1 MQKKLMPDVTL
12 QYPIGK
18 FIPKEAYSPDE
29 IAANIDSIAA
39 LPEKIETVSRELTPA
54 LLDTPYRPGGW
65 TARQVI
71 HHLADSH
78 MNAYIRC
85 KWMLTENTP
94 LIKAYDEK
102 AWAETP
108 ETKLEPEL
116 SVALLKALHAKWVSL
131 LRGLTTNDLQKS
143 FLHPETNKHVPLN
156 RLIALYAWHGEHHL
170 AHLALIQNS
179 RF

>member
-1 MQKKLMPDVTL
+1 MPDVNL

-18 FIPKEAYSPDE
+18 FIAKGTYTPEE
-29 IAANIDSIAA
+29 IAGSISTIQQ
-39 LPEKIETVSRELTPA
+39 LPDKIQACLKNFTPT

-108 ETKLEPEL
+108 ETKLNPEL
-116 SVALLKALHAKWVSL
+116 SIALLKSLHAKWVTL
-131 LRGLTTNDLQKS
+131 LTALSTDDLKKS
-143 FLHPETNKHVPLN
+143 FLHPETNTYVPLD

>member
-1 MQKKLMPDVTL
+1 MPEINL

-18 FIPKEAYSPDE
+18 FIPKSTYTHEE
-29 IAANIDSIAA
+29 VEENISTIKN
-39 LPEKIETVSRELTPA
+39 LPHKIHACLQNFTPT

-102 AWAETP
+102 AWAETL
-108 ETKLEPEL
+108 ETKSDPVL
-116 SVALLKALHAKWVSL
+116 SVALLKALHAKWVFL
-131 LRGLTTNDLQKS
+131 LRELTTDDLQKS

-156 RLIALYAWHGEHHL
+156 RLIALYAWHGKHHL
-170 AHLALIQNS
+170 GHLNLILDF
-179 RF
+179 RV

>member
-1 MQKKLMPDVTL
+1 MPEVNL

-18 FIPKEAYSPDE
+18 FIPRPTYTPEELAENITIIQHLPD
-29 IAANIDSIAA
+29 
-39 LPEKIETVSRELTPA
+39 KIQACLQNFTPA

-78 MNAYIRC
+78 VNAYIRC

-108 ETKLEPEL
+108 ETKSDPVL
-116 SVALLKALHAKWVSL
+116 SVALLKALHAKWVFL
-131 LRGLTTNDLQKS
+131 LRGLTTDDLQKS

-170 AHLALIQNS
+170 AHLELVLNS
-179 RF
+179 KF

>member
-1 MQKKLMPDVTL
+1 MPESNL
-12 QYPIGK
+12 HYPIGK
-18 FIPKEAYSPDE
+18 FIPQPSYTPEE
-29 IAANIDSIAA
+29 IAEHITSIQQ
-39 LPEKIETVSRELTPA
+39 LPDKIQACLQNFTSPLF
-54 LLDTPYRPGGW
+54 DTPYRPGGW

-108 ETKLEPEL
+108 ETKSDPVL
-116 SVALLKALHAKWVSL
+116 SVALLKALHTKWVFL
-131 LRGLTTNDLQKS
+131 LRGLTADDLQKS
-143 FLHPETNKHVPLN
+143 FLHPETNKHVSLN

-170 AHLALIQNS
+170 AHLELVLNS
-179 RF
+179 KF

>member
-1 MQKKLMPDVTL
+1 MPEVNL

-18 FIPKEAYSPDE
+18 FIPKPTYTTEELS
-29 IAANIDSIAA
+29 AAIDSLQK
-39 LPEKIETVSRELTPA
+39 LPDKIQACLQNFTPT

-65 TARQVI
+65 TGRQVI

-94 LIKAYDEK
+94 LIKAYNEK

-108 ETKLEPEL
+108 ETKLDPEL

-131 LRGLTTNDLQKS
+131 LRRVTPDDLQKS

-170 AHLALIQNS
+170 AHLALVLNS
-179 RF
+179 KF